1 MPSQLSRR
9 DIPFFIVNAIDGDD
23 APDSEKEGGAEV
35 PSIDRPIDRSGY
47 CESAIQVLQHGLVQV
62 VGAPYRY
69 RKDGLPSIGTALST
83 WPPAAANA
91 PMGPPPSPCNC
102 NKRERMR
109 EKKKRKKRREKKTRR
124 HPLREA
130 TTASQT
136 APGKAD
142 RVGRGRGGVLA
153 SSPDARWS
161 SRPRCPSSRTGAGW
175 IIRSASS
182 QMWQRRRHEILRPN
196 TLGNRRRLKRNYF
209 FLSLLICRLFL
220 GNSSSLYNS

>member
-1 MPSQLSRR
+1 MGRNRLDLAGARAAAGYIRPSTMPSQLSRR

-91 PMGPPPSPCNC
+91 PMGPPPSHCNC

-109 EKKKRKKRREKKTRR
+109 EKRKRKKRKKENET
-124 HPLREA
+124 P
-130 TTASQT
+130 
-136 APGKAD
+136 
-142 RVGRGRGGVLA
+142 
-153 SSPDARWS
+153 
-161 SRPRCPSSRTGAGW
+161 
-175 IIRSASS
+175 SASRS
-182 QMWQRRRHEILRPN
+182 YHGFPNCPWQ
-196 TLGNRRRLKRNYF
+196 
-209 FLSLLICRLFL
+209 S
-220 GNSSSLYNS
+220 